1 MLGVTVLQEMIA
13 MRTMITRLLYRIAD
27 ALDNDEPTAPQ
38 TAAEL
43 AARLG
48 DTTWA

>member
-1 MLGVTVLQEMIA
+1 
-13 MRTMITRLLYRIAD
+13 MRTRIARLLYRIAD
-27 ALDNDEPTAPQ
+27 ALNPAEPTAPQ
-38 TAAEL
+38 AAAEL

>member
-1 MLGVTVLQEMIA
+1 
-13 MRTMITRLLYRIAD
+13 MRTMIARLLYRIAD
-27 ALDNDEPTAPQ
+27 ALTPAEPTAPQ
-38 TAAEL
+38 TLDEL